1 MNNIIYRWHTIIL
14 NASMKFMIYLRYCFE
29 QVFVKMSV
37 TWLLADPQMLK
48 MKVDQ

>member
-14 NASMKFMIYLRYCFE
+14 NAYMKFMIYLRYCFE
-29 QVFVKMSV
+29 QVFVKMDV